1 MVGQGNLTRAVL
13 LVLGSALAM
22 LTVYEIIKQ
31 WLFPDITVWQSH
43 TITILSGG
51 VLAAT
56 AAWWGLPRY
65 HGLVRRLKQEEE
77 GKDRLETALRD
88 ERALLNAL
96 MENIPDSIYFKD
108 GDCRLT
114 RISHKE
120 MKDLGFDDPSQ
131 VLGKT
136 DADLFGEEF
145 GHKTRI
151 DDIRVIA
158 TGERVIGLVESRD
171 LGDGRFNW
179 TSTTKVP
186 LRNPD
191 GKIVGLV
198 GITREIN
205 ELIEARQALETK
217 NVQLQAALDNIKTL
231 KGFVPICAS
240 CKKIRD
246 DEGFWQQVEV
256 YVRDHSEAEFSHSL
270 CPDCMRRLFPDSLS
284 ED

>member
-1 MVGQGNLTRAVL
+1 MVGQSNLTRAVL
-13 LVLGSALAM
+13 LVLGSTLVM

-43 TITILSGG
+43 TITILLGG

-65 HGLVRRLKQEEE
+65 HGLVQRLKHEEE
-77 GKDRLETALRD
+77 AKERLEAALRD

-108 GDCRLT
+108 ADCRLT

-151 DDIRVIA
+151 DDMRVIA

-186 LRNPD
+186 LRNAD

-205 ELIEARQALETK
+205 ELMETRQALEAK
-217 NVQLQAALDNIKTL
+217 NAQLQAALDNIKTL
-231 KGFVPICAS
+231 KGFIPICAS

-270 CPDCMRRLFPDSLS
+270 CPDCMRQLFPDSLS

>member
-1 MVGQGNLTRAVL
+1 MVGQSNLTRAVL
-13 LVLGSALAM
+13 SVLGSALVM
-22 LTVYEIIKQ
+22 LTAYEIIKQ

-43 TITILSGG
+43 SGTILLGG
-51 VLAAT
+51 VFAAT

-77 GKDRLETALRD
+77 GNKRLEAALRD

-114 RISHKE
+114 RISRKE

-131 VLGKT
+131 VIGKT
-136 DADLFGEEF
+136 DADLFGEAF

-151 DDIRVIA
+151 DDMRVIA
-158 TGERVIGLVESRD
+158 TGEPVIGLVESRD
-171 LGDGRFNW
+171 LGDGRVNW

-186 LRNPD
+186 LRNSD

-205 ELIEARQALETK
+205 ELIEARQALEAK

-231 KGFVPICAS
+231 KGFIPICAW
-240 CKKIRD
+240 CKKIRNI
-246 DEGFWQQVEV
+246 EGYWEQMEH
-256 YVRDHSEAEFSHSL
+256 YIEGHSQAVFSHSI
-270 CPDCMRRLFPDSLS
+270 CKECAKKQFDKPRSKT
-284 ED
+284 